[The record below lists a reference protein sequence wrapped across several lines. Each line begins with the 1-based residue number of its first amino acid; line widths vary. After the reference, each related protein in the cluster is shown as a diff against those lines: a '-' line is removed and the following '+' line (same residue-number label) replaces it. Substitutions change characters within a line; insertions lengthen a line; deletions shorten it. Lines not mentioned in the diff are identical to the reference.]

1 MYNTILVPID
11 LRQESSWR
19 TALPIAIDQ
28 ARRYGA
34 RLHLMTVVPDITLTL
49 AAAHIPEEANRR
61 VVEDAKPRLEAFAQ
75 EHLPADIQAE
85 VAVRQGS
92 VYGELLEQAR
102 KIDADLIVMASHRPE
117 LRDYL
122 IGPNAARVVRHA
134 PCSVLVVRAKG

>member
-1 MYNTILVPID
+1 MYTTILVPVD

-19 TALPIAIDQ
+19 PALPIAIDQ

-49 AAAHIPEEANRR
+49 AAAHIPKEANRR
-61 VVEDAKPRLEAFAQ
+61 VVEDARRRLEAFAGEQ
-75 EHLPADIQAE
+75 VPPELQPAVE
-85 VAVRQGS
+85 VRQGS
-92 VYGELLEQAR
+92 VYGEILDHAR

-134 PCSVLVVRAKG
+134 PCSVLVVRQK